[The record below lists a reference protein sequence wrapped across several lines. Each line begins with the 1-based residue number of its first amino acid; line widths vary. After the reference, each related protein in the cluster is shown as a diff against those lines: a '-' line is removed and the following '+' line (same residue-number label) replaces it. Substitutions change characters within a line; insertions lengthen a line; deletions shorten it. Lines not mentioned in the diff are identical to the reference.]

1 MPNSLATYKHRITI
15 SEIITTVQLDSTD
28 RLNNINKPHLGSQQS
43 ILWNQ
48 SCLLRKGEKW
58 LHFSNLK
65 EGIYIYI
72 YICLIHFIVQQ
83 KLTYYKPAI
92 CCLAAK
98 SCPTLCNPMDYS
110 SQAPLFSTI
119 PQNLLKFMSIELVML
134 FNHFILCCPFP
145 LLPSV
150 LPNIRVF
157 SSESVQ
163 VAKVSELQF
172 QQQSFQ
178 WMVKVDFL

>member
-1 MPNSLATYKHRITI
+1 MPNSLATHKRRITI
-15 SEIITTVQLDSTD
+15 SKMITTVQSDMID
-28 RLNNINKPHLGSQQS
+28 WLNNNKPPVGSQQS

-58 LHFSNLK
+58 LHFPNQK
-65 EGIYIYI
+65 EGIYV
-72 YICLIHFIVQQ
+72 YICMIHFIVQQ
-83 KLTYYKPAI
+83 KLTYYKAAI
-92 CCLAAK
+92 CWWAAK
-98 SCPTLCNPMDYS
+98 SCPSLCNAVDYR

-119 PQNLLKFMSIELVML
+119 PQNLLKFMSIESVML
-134 FNHFILCCPFP
+134 FNHFILCRPFL

-150 LPNIRVF
+150 LPSIRVF

-163 VAKVSELQF
+163 VAKVLELQF

-178 WMVKVDFL
+178 RIVKVDFL